1 MLWDDLNRKDVWG
14 ENKITRGLKRKKQT
28 HKKKVKNTDR
38 WKRIDK
44 EKVVDME

>member
-1 MLWDDLNRKDVWG
+1 
-14 ENKITRGLKRKKQT
+14 LKRKKQT
-28 HKKKVKNTDR
+28 HKKKVINADR